1 MRKSF
6 TMIELILVI
15 VISGIIGTAGSL
27 AMVQIMQN
35 YVIQKEYNKLEL
47 DSSAAIRQIKK
58 YLQDSIWDSIAIK
71 VNNNYTS
78 IFNINSANTGNI
90 QRNTE
95 LVFIEKNIDSINGN
109 FGVLQANFYNI
120 PIFSGLVD
128 LNISNKKTIISRSDM
143 DRLSNLRPYVNR
155 IALYFPYANV
165 GGSIYDRFYNTNEAR
180 RTSLFTITRI
190 LTEVTM
196 ELLNIPK
203 MMGDI
208 ALIANTKPTILRK
221 DNNDNLILVDGA
233 TNQSQ
238 VLLQNVSSVKIWSEA
253 ATNLIRIRVCF
264 KNKIMDFMPEFCKEG
279 VALQ

>member
-35 YVIQKEYNKLEL
+35 YVLQKEYNKLEL

-71 VNNNYTS
+71 VNNDYKS
-78 IFNINSANTGNI
+78 IFNVNSASDGDIQNNT
-90 QRNTE
+90 Q
-95 LVFIEKNIDSINGN
+95 LVFIEKNMDSINGV

-128 LNISNKKTIISRSDM
+128 LKISNRKTIISRSDT
-143 DRLSNLRPYVNR
+143 DRLSNLQPYVNK

-165 GGSIYDRFYNTNEAR
+165 GGSIYDRFYNTDESK

-190 LTEVTM
+190 ATEVTM
-196 ELLNIPK
+196 ELRNIPK

-208 ALIANTKPTILRK
+208 ALIASTKPTIFK
-221 DNNDNLILVDGA
+221 KENDNLILVDNN
-233 TNQSQ
+233 NQSQ
-238 VLLQNVSSVKIWSEA
+238 VLLQNVSSVKVWSEA
-253 ATNLIRIRVCF
+253 ATNLIRIRICF

>member
-35 YVIQKEYNKLEL
+35 YVLQKEYNKLEL

-78 IFNINSANTGNI
+78 IFNINSANNGNI
-90 QRNTE
+90 QNNTQ
-95 LVFIEKNIDSINGN
+95 LVFIEKNMDSINGV

-128 LNISNKKTIISRSDM
+128 LNISNKKTVISRADT
-143 DRLSNLRPYVNR
+143 DRLSNLRPYVNN

-165 GGSIYDRFYNTNEAR
+165 GGSIYDRFYNTNESK

-190 LTEVTM
+190 ITEVTM
-196 ELLNIPK
+196 ELRNVPK

-208 ALIANTKPTILRK
+208 ALIANTRPTTLRK
-221 DNNDNLILVDGA
+221 DNNDNLILVDSA
-233 TNQSQ
+233 NQSQ

-253 ATNLIRIRVCF
+253 ATNLIRIRICF